1 MVEELLG
8 LNYNVILVVIMVE
21 EKPMKQCLL
30 CDVFVLSTRSQ
41 AIVLAEVSQAA
52 EKKSVF
58 GTKDRRTMDGRTEC
72 QTNIT

>member
-30 CDVFVLSTRSQ
+30 CDVFDCFSGG
-41 AIVLAEVSQAA
+41 LAS
-52 EKKSVF
+52 
-58 GTKDRRTMDGRTEC
+58 G
-72 QTNIT
+72 